1 MKFKQMSFS
10 SDSTLWLLYSKYYYK
25 NMINFLNYRYQWMDQ
40 ALTLSSTTGRIMH
53 INQEGTLSRARLCN

>member
-10 SDSTLWLLYSKYYYK
+10 SDSTLGLLYSKYYYK

-40 ALTLSSTTGRIMH
+40 ALTLS
-53 INQEGTLSRARLCN
+53 